1 MTGALDAVV
10 LAGGTALRMG
20 GVSKPDVLLAG
31 RRLLD
36 HVLEGIGGL
45 RASGVI
51 PPGRTVVV
59 CPEDVALPEGVLR
72 ALEDPPL
79 GGPVAG
85 IAAGLAA
92 LAQGGGPVGA
102 APVTAVLTCDAPG
115 APAALPALLG
125 ALEGERAGAGADGAC
140 ARAEDHAQ
148 YLLGAY
154 RTLALRRAVAPG
166 GRPLRDVAVRR
177 ALGALRVREVTGT
190 ADAAADLDTWE
201 QVRAWRGRGRTAPPH
216 WSARILTQRVPP
228 Q

>member
-1 MTGALDAVV
+1 MAALDAVI
-10 LAGGTALRMG
+10 LAGGTARRLG

-36 HVLEGIGGL
+36 HVLEGIGAL
-45 RASGVI
+45 RAGGGI
-51 PPGRTVVV
+51 PAGRTVVV
-59 CPEDVALPEGVLR
+59 APEGVALPAGALR

-85 IAAGLAA
+85 IAAGLDTLAA
-92 LAQGGGPVGA
+92 GGGTA
-102 APVTAVLTCDAPG
+102 AIAPVTAVLTCDAPG
-115 APAALPALLG
+115 APAALPALLR
-125 ALEGERAGAGADGAC
+125 ALRAAESDAGVDGAC
-140 ARAEDHAQ
+140 ARAGDRAQ

-154 RTLALRRAVAPG
+154 RTPALRGAVAPG

-201 QVRAWRGRGRTAPPH
+201 QVRAWRG
-216 WSARILTQRVPP
+216 
-228 Q
+228 